1 MEAPWSGGE
10 ERSVCH
16 HDSVAVGSR
25 ATHRDEPQVGIG
37 AIRQQPFQGSRDAVN
52 ACRKQPC
59 WDMLRRTSLPLL
71 GALPFALLALAGCGG
86 SASHAAPTT
95 SDGRPA
101 SVGVANTGLGDVLVN
116 RQGRTLYLFARD
128 SGTTSACTGACAVNW
143 PPLHVRGAPVVGD
156 GAKPSELGKTA
167 RADGIS
173 QLTYNGHPLY
183 TFVNDKKPG
192 DTNGEGINAFG
203 GAWFAVS
210 PAGAK
215 VAPRSPNSGG
225 GYGGGY

>member
-1 MEAPWSGGE
+1 MRS
-10 ERSVCH
+10 ERV
-16 HDSVAVGSR
+16 VGD
-25 ATHRDEPQVGIG
+25 HEQ
-37 AIRQQPFQGSRDAVN
+37 
-52 ACRKQPC
+52 
-59 WDMLRRTSLPLL
+59 MLGRTSLLNL
-71 GALPFALLALAGCGG
+71 GALSLAVVALAGCGG
-86 SASHAAPTT
+86 STRHALPTT

-101 SVGVANTGLGDVLVN
+101 TVGVANTALGDVLVD

-128 SGTTSACTGACAVNW
+128 SGTASACTGACAANW
-143 PPLHVRGAPVVGD
+143 PPLRIRGRPLVAS
-156 GAKPSELGKTA
+156 GAKPSDVGTTA
-167 RADGIS
+167 RPDGLS

-203 GAWFAVS
+203 GSWFAVS

-215 VAPRSPNSGG
+215 VAPRSQPQGGG